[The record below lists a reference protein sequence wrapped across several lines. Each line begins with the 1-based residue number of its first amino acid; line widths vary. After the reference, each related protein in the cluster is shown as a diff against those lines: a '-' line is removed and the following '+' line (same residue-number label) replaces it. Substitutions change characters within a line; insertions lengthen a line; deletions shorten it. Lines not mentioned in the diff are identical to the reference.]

1 MADKLNTGDT
11 FPRLSLNLADGGTL
25 ALPDD
30 LEARYNVIL
39 FYRGHW

>member
-11 FPRLSLNLADGGTL
+11 FPRLSIDLVDGSRL

-30 LEARYNVIL
+30 IEARYKVIV